1 MNLLKPA
8 GFESLYC
15 TVFSG
20 VDFLTGSSDSENG
33 GKIDESGEKK
43 KLGAAA
49 ASSGRSIDAEGLRT
63 RQLPPPPVD
72 QQTLQKRL
80 PPGPQNLQ
88 SINPEMNASRQS
100 FRMAMGNTC

>member
-1 MNLLKPA
+1 L
-8 GFESLYC
+8 
-15 TVFSG
+15 
-20 VDFLTGSSDSENG
+20 FLTGSSDSENG

-43 KLGAAA
+43 KSGAAA
-49 ASSGRSIDAEGLRT
+49 AATGGRSVDTEGLRT

-88 SINPEMNASRQS
+88 NINPEMNASRQS
-100 FRMAMGNTC
+100 FRLAMGNTC